1 MSLKKTTYRITSFVF
16 ILLHLSCNKSV
27 DNSVRTNTYFSIRD
41 FFKNETKR
49 LANSKTS
56 VRKTIM
62 KGDTFEEIKL
72 TPKNWQ
78 EELVI
83 FSECDI
89 NKPAWVRS
97 YSLDS
102 IVKPDYTIVT
112 YTTVENIPVKKI
124 ILVKNKTGV
133 LSVSIEKNTS
143 NLIYESSQNLI
154 YSAKNGYEIIGEQ
167 KVYFLSPNQYRIST
181 TFL

>member
-1 MSLKKTTYRITSFVF
+1 MYLKKVKFSIALFLF
-16 ILLHLSCNKSV
+16 ILLHIACNKSV

-133 LSVSIEKNTS
+133 LSVSIEKNTN